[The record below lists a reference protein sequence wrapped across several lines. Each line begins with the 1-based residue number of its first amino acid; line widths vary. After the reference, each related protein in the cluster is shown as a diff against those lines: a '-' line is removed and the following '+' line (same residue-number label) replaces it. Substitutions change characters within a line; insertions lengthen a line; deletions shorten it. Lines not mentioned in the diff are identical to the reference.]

1 MRDKFFYEDICVYM
15 DNLSVHRSREVRD
28 RMDEL
33 SIPYIFSPPYSPD
46 YNPIE
51 MVFSMFKS
59 EMKVKRLAAILKG
72 YRINI

>member
-1 MRDKFFYEDICVYM
+1 M
-15 DNLSVHRSREVRD
+15 DNLSVHRSRDVKE

-51 MVFSMFKS
+51 LVFSIFKS
-59 EMKVKRLAAILKG
+59 EMKKKRLTAILQGRAFNVEK
-72 YRINI
+72 NI

>member
-1 MRDKFFYEDICVYM
+1 M
-15 DNLSVHRSREVRD
+15 DNLSVHRSRDVRE

-51 MVFSMFKS
+51 LVFALFKRD
-59 EMKVKRLAAILKG
+59 MKLKRLNAILKG
-72 YRINI
+72 

>member
-1 MRDKFFYEDICVYM
+1 M
-15 DNLSVHRSREVRD
+15 DNLSVHRSRDVKE

-51 MVFSMFKS
+51 LVFSLFKK
-59 EMKVKRLAAILKG
+59 EMKKKRI
-72 YRINI
+72 

>member
-51 MVFSMFKS
+51 MVFSMLEGQKIS
-59 EMKVKRLAAILKG
+59 CYPKRISNK
-72 YRINI
+72 YIKEY

>member
-1 MRDKFFYEDICVYM
+1 M
-15 DNLSVHRSREVRD
+15 DNLSVHRSRDVKE

-51 MVFSMFKS
+51 LVFSIFKS
-59 EMKVKRLAAILKG
+59 EMKKKRLTAILQGRPFNVEK
-72 YRINI
+72 NV

>member
-1 MRDKFFYEDICVYM
+1 M
-15 DNLSVHRSREVRD
+15 DNLSVHRSRDVKE

-51 MVFSMFKS
+51 LVFSIFKS
-59 EMKVKRLAAILKG
+59 EMKKKRLTAILQGRPFNVEK
-72 YRINI
+72 NVLKVF

>member
-1 MRDKFFYEDICVYM
+1 M
-15 DNLSVHRSREVRD
+15 DNISVHRSRDVKE

-51 MVFSMFKS
+51 LVFSIFKN
-59 EMKVKRLAAILKG
+59 EMKKKRLTAILQGRPFNVEK
-72 YRINI
+72 NV